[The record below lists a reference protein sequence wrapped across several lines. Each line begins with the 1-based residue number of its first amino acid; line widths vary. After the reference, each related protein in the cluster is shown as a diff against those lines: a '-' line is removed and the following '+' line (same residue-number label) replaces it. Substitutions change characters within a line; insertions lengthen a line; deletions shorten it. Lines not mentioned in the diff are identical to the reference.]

1 MRNIIYCRV
10 SSLKPTSFSFIN
22 QEEECVKYCKLNNLR
37 IHQIQKEHISGFGK
51 QKILEQIIMKSKN
64 INLIIYDISR
74 FSRNSLFGYKLL
86 KACQKR
92 NINIHFVKENQKY
105 YAGTDAIELS
115 HNILE
120 GLNDSEKEWHSIR
133 NNTIKSIAIRRKKGL
148 VLGQI
153 PFGFDSINKKLVK
166 NNDFNA
172 IRLIIGL
179 RNGIKSSN
187 DMKEILKKLSSNY
200 DSLNYYDENNNIIAE
215 FTNALTLDFKTITY
229 IFNDYNICGKKWI
242 QSRIRYLYNKYCNDD
257 EFKDD
262 TAMANVYQVGNIE
275 L

>member
-10 SSLKPTSFSFIN
+10 SSLKPTSYSFIN
-22 QEEECVKYCKLNNLR
+22 QEEECVKYCKRNKLR

-51 QKILEQIIMKSKN
+51 QKILLQLITKSKN

-74 FSRNSLFGYKLL
+74 FSRNSLFGSKLL
-86 KACQKR
+86 KACHNK

-105 YAGTDAIELS
+105 YTDTIPY
-115 HNILE
+115 NILQ
-120 GLNDSEKEWHSIR
+120 GLNDSEKEWHAIR
-133 NNTIKSIAIRRKKGL
+133 NNTIKSISIRRKKGL

-153 PFGFDSINKKLVK
+153 PFGFDKVDKKLIK

-179 RNGIKSSN
+179 RNGIKTSYE
-187 DMKEILKKLSSNY
+187 MKEILKKLTSNY
-200 DSLNYYDENNNIIAE
+200 DSLNYYDENNNIITE
-215 FTNALTLDFKTITY
+215 YTNALTLDFKAITY
-229 IFNDYNICGKKWI
+229 IFNDYNICGKKWV
-242 QSRIRYLYNKYCNDD
+242 QSRIRHLYLRYCNDE

-262 TAMANVYQVGNIE
+262 TAMANVYQVANIQ